1 MSNSFSPCPYCG
13 DLWLDEQVEE
23 RNRNGIGCPNC
34 GPRLLVV
41 KDSLTACHNTHPK
54 TAFPTA
60 DAVGSPASPCWAP
73 YSPTSGKDIHMH
85 NDIKD
90 QMIFLTLLLV
100 AFCAILAGSILVG
113 GWIVEGMP
121 WVPE

>member
-41 KDSLTACHNTHPK
+41 KDSLTACHDFNPRD
-54 TAFPTA
+54 PTA
-60 DAVGSPASPCWAP
+60 EANATLSAIAEALSLQPNAQ
-73 YSPTSGKDIHMH
+73 
-85 NDIKD
+85 D
-90 QMIFLTLLLV
+90 Q
-100 AFCAILAGSILVG
+100 
-113 GWIVEGMP
+113 P
-121 WVPE
+121 RP